1 MLIPQCSS
9 TDTYKLATNR
19 DIADHPLYNVYLW
32 VSETLLRLGPIV
44 TLTIL
49 NILIIVRFNRIAK
62 KKEHL
67 KGPAVHRT
75 TSNHANAHT
84 VANKKANGSLRRSA
98 SPATP
103 QAVPL
108 STTLNGSVSPVD
120 TAATVANGRSS
131 SNGGNHLT
139 VPGISIDAVSI
150 LPMILKVKL
159 FQPFY
164 LHRPARGQWTCQ
176 SRRTPKPPP
185 LP

>member
-1 MLIPQCSS
+1 MSRLSPTFFLDLVPFYSS

-75 TSNHANAHT
+75 TNHASS
-84 VANKKANGSLRRSA
+84 ANHKKANGSSLRRSA
-98 SPATP
+98 SPAATH
-103 QAVPL
+103 L
-108 STTLNGSVSPVD
+108 STTLNGG
-120 TAATVANGRSS
+120 T
-131 SNGGNHLT
+131 L
-139 VPGISIDAVSI
+139 
-150 LPMILKVKL
+150 
-159 FQPFY
+159 
-164 LHRPARGQWTCQ
+164 W
-176 SRRTPKPPP
+176 
-185 LP
+185 